1 MTRPG
6 QAHGARAS
14 DPDPMSYNT
23 SLDEI
28 VLFELPTQ
36 EASESLVMHLGQTR
50 LAWLQSGEGGSV
62 VGVLLNPDDGD
73 LALLLRGV
81 ETWVD
86 QSGFAAIRFEV
97 DGRTYVLESK
107 QTVVP
112 LG

>member
-1 MTRPG
+1 
-6 QAHGARAS
+6 
-14 DPDPMSYNT
+14 MSYET

-36 EASESLVMHLGQTR
+36 EASQGLVMYLGQTR
-50 LAWLQSGEGGSV
+50 LAWLQSGEEVSV

-73 LALLLRGV
+73 LAVLLRSV
-81 ETWVD
+81 EQWVD

-97 DGRTYVLESK
+97 DGRVYVLESK
-107 QTVVP
+107 QMVAP

>member
-6 QAHGARAS
+6 QAPGEAAS
-14 DPDPMSYNT
+14 DAGRVSYSA

-81 ETWVD
+81 EAWVD